1 MNAQKFAQFLR
12 VLNRFEQIYAQ
23 NGECSLEQETFLRV
37 ILITLQN
44 QDNSFGI

>member
-1 MNAQKFAQFLR
+1 M
-12 VLNRFEQIYAQ
+12 LNRVEQTYAQ

-37 ILITLQN
+37 ILIALQN